1 MEMKINTA
9 GSILIILL
17 TISAILSGY
26 YLGVNNQQT
35 TNVNNKNVYYLNM
48 IEIMN
53 NNFNGSMQ
61 PKFYLIRNGS
71 LSSTTNITIPSHTLI
86 VMTVISYDTPTNG
99 TPNIYSTVNGTV
111 NNRIILIN
119 GTEATGGMA
128 QTMNETWESSV
139 SYIPANLISHTFTVS
154 QIGLNIPIEGGFTEI
169 AEFYINITGTFSWQ
183 CMSPCGTG
191 SSGWGGAMA
200 TQGWMMGTLY
210 VY

>member
-1 MEMKINTA
+1 
-9 GSILIILL
+9 
-17 TISAILSGY
+17 
-26 YLGVNNQQT
+26 
-35 TNVNNKNVYYLNM
+35 M

-119 GTEATGGMA
+119 GTEATGDMA

-183 CMSPCGTG
+183 CMSPFGTG